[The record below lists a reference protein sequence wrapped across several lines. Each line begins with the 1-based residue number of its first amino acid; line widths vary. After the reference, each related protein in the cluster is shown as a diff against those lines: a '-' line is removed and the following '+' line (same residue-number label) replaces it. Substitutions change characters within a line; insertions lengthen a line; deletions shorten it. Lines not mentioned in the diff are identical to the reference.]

1 MTKRKRRS
9 QVGGF
14 SGQSFAGFDFS
25 DRDLANSDFADSTLT
40 GCDFENSNLENA
52 EFSDAVLTGCD
63 FTNSDLSGASFRDA
77 KLTGCDFSG
86 ADVSGTDFSDAD
98 ITGCDFSNVDV
109 ETAEGLDFL
118 FEDSEDGSDG
128 EPGSITIS
136 QSGHVYDDVGSV
148 TVSGN
153 VIRGT
158 ISGIVGGNVI
168 MAHGGVHLDNNWVT
182 IDIRGSTN
190 GISQSGGLR
199 SVNGTQF
206 DTRVIDILFFDAL
219 LRIESL
225 GGGAARM
232 SLRSTAMMQS
242 GQTNDIVLTRG
253 QSHHYGSPYEARIT
267 LN

>member
-1 MTKRKRRS
+1 MAKRRRRN
-9 QVGGF
+9 QGGVF

-40 GCDFENSNLENA
+40 GCDFENSDLESA
-52 EFSDAVLTGCD
+52 AFSNAVLTGCD
-63 FTNSDLSGASFRDA
+63 FTNSDLSGVSFRDA

-86 ADVSGTDFSDAD
+86 ADVSGTDFTDAD

-109 ETAEGLDFL
+109 ETAVGLDFL
-118 FEDSEDGSDG
+118 FEDSEDGFDG
-128 EPGSITIS
+128 EPDSITIS
-136 QSGHVYDDVGSV
+136 QSGHVYDNDGGVM
-148 TVSGN
+148 VSGN
-153 VIRGT
+153 VIRGM

-199 SVNGTQF
+199 SVNGIQF

-225 GGGAARM
+225 GGGTARM

-242 GQTNDIVLTRG
+242 GQTNDVVLARG